1 VRPPISGEAGRCN
14 AGWHAPRAEP
24 PAGSAWSGAVSYLEL
39 ATLPSAPFWARR
51 QAEAALKAWQMVP
64 EVIETAQLVVS
75 ELVTNAIK
83 TVCPQVTQLADSN
96 FGSVGIIGLTLRLLP
111 GRIVVEVFDND
122 QAPPVLTDP
131 DEECED
137 GRGLLLVQAL
147 SKEWGH
153 FFPPAG
159 GKTVYA
165 VLQAESQTILRRA
178 DAEEVL

>member
-1 VRPPISGEAGRCN
+1 MVGTACAS
-14 AGWHAPRAEP
+14 
-24 PAGSAWSGAVSYLEL
+24 
-39 ATLPSAPFWARR
+39 ARR
-51 QAEAALKAWQMVP
+51 IRIVRCRLPPGARDLAERTILGAAPGRGRPKAWQMVP

-83 TVCPQVTQLADSN
+83 TACPQVTQLADGN
-96 FGSVGIIGLTLRLLP
+96 FGRVEIIGLTLRLLP

-122 QAPPVLTDP
+122 QSPPVLTDP

-153 FFPPAG
+153 FFPPTG

-165 VLQAESQTILRRA
+165 VLRSESQAILRPT
-178 DAEEVL
+178 DTEEVF

>member
-1 VRPPISGEAGRCN
+1 M
-14 AGWHAPRAEP
+14 
-24 PAGSAWSGAVSYLEL
+24 
-39 ATLPSAPFWARR
+39 PSAPFWARR
-51 QAEAALKAWQMVP
+51 QAEAALKAWQMAP

-83 TVCPQVTQLADSN
+83 TACAQVTRLADGN
-96 FGSVGIIGLTLRLLP
+96 FGRVQIIGLTLRLLP

-122 QAPPVLTDP
+122 QSPPVLTDP

-159 GKTVYA
+159 GKTVFA
-165 VLQAESQTILRRA
+165 VLRAESQTILRPA
-178 DAEEVL
+178 DTEEVL